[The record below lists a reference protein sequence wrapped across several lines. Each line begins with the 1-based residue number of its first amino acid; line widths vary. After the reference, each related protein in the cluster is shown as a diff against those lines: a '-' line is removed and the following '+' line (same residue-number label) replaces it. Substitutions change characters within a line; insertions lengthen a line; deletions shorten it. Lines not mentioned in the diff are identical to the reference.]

1 MKKRLR
7 SVFWWELGGAAL
19 SAGLLLATLINKEWI
34 ETVFGIDPD
43 AGSGVLEWAIVAALS
58 VVTLGLLASSRVE
71 WRRSQP
77 G

>member
-1 MKKRLR
+1 MKRRLK

-19 SAGLLLATLINKEWI
+19 SAGLLLALINKEWI

-58 VVTLGLLASSRVE
+58 AVALGLLASSRVE
-71 WRRSQP
+71 WRHSQP